1 MRTVEKMIGKMT
13 NELVRWN
20 VKTPQVLNEQ
30 VEKAVAQGFYA
41 SKSDLIRD
49 AVRKILETLKETKTP
64 EENNSQV
71 KENA

>member
-1 MRTVEKMIGKMT
+1 MRTVEKMIGKIT

-20 VKTPQVLNEQ
+20 VKTPKALDEQ
-30 VEKAVAQGFYA
+30 VEKAIGQGFYA

-49 AVRKILETLKETKTP
+49 AVRKILETLKETTTP
-64 EENNSQV
+64 EENHSQV